1 MRMNLPV
8 TQQDFDYPSDQMLV
22 STTDTKGNIAHCNH
36 AFVAVSGFTYEELIG
51 QSHNLVRHPDMPPE
65 AYKDMWQT
73 IGRGRPWT
81 GMIKNRRKNGDHY
94 WVQANVTPILDNG
107 KPKGYMSVRIKP
119 NREQVQGAETL
130 YAQMRAA
137 RESGQKR
144 PAFVLRSG
152 EVRYTGLRGLSGW
165 LRRITITARLG
176 MGLVGMVL
184 LGMVPQ
190 LLEVLGFHLHGTQQL
205 GLQLASLVLG
215 AVLLL
220 AWFNQSFGQA
230 IKAAEH
236 FADDLAGCNLT
247 TSVATGFAPPMD
259 SLIRSLR
266 QIQISLRAVVGDV
279 RGEIETFTQSAAEIA
294 AGGLDLSARTEAQ
307 ASSLQETAA
316 SMEELSSTVKQTAT
330 TAAQVA
336 TQSDVSTNVVTRG
349 GDAVHKVGKAMHA
362 IDQSSSKVRDI
373 IGVIEGIAF
382 QTNILALNAAVEA
395 ARAGEQGRGFAVV
408 AAEVRALAQRSGVA
422 AKEIRDLIAQSAEQI
437 TEGTQQMKHAGE
449 TIDEVVRSVRDVGT
463 LIRQITNATHEQAI
477 GIAQV
482 NEAVTQLDTVTQQ
495 NAALVEQSAAS
506 AEDLSGS
513 AVTLARAVQ
522 VFHLP

>member
-36 AFVAVSGFTYEELIG
+36 AFVAVSGFTYDELIG

-119 NREQVQGAETL
+119 NREQVQAAETL

-137 RESGQKR
+137 RESGRKR

-152 EVRYTGLRGLSGW
+152 EVRYTGLRGLSGR
-165 LRRITITARLG
+165 LRRITITARMG
-176 MGLVGMVL
+176 MGLVGLVL

-190 LLEVLGFHLHGTQQL
+190 LLEILGFHLQGTQQL

-259 SLIRSLR
+259 SLIR
-266 QIQISLRAVVGDV
+266 
-279 RGEIETFTQSAAEIA
+279 
-294 AGGLDLSARTEAQ
+294 AR
-307 ASSLQETAA
+307 
-316 SMEELSSTVKQTAT
+316 
-330 TAAQVA
+330 
-336 TQSDVSTNVVTRG
+336 
-349 GDAVHKVGKAMHA
+349 
-362 IDQSSSKVRDI
+362 
-373 IGVIEGIAF
+373 
-382 QTNILALNAAVEA
+382 
-395 ARAGEQGRGFAVV
+395 
-408 AAEVRALAQRSGVA
+408 AQRSGVA

-437 TEGTQQMKHAGE
+437 AEGTQQMKHAGE

>member
-1 MRMNLPV
+1 
-8 TQQDFDYPSDQMLV
+8 
-22 STTDTKGNIAHCNH
+22 
-36 AFVAVSGFTYEELIG
+36 
-51 QSHNLVRHPDMPPE
+51 MPPE

-81 GMIKNRRKNGDHY
+81 GMVKNRRKNGDHY
-94 WVQANVTPILDNG
+94 WVQANVTPILENG

-119 NREQVQGAETL
+119 THEQVRAAETL
-130 YAQMRAA
+130 YAQMRAS
-137 RESGQKR
+137 REAGEKR

-152 EVRYTGLRGLSGW
+152 EVRYTGLRGLAGW
-165 LRRITITARLG
+165 LRRITITSRLG
-176 MGLVGMVL
+176 MGLLGMVL

-190 LLEVLGFHLHGTQQL
+190 LLELLGFHLHGTQQVA
-205 GLQLASLVLG
+205 LQLASLVLG
-215 AVLLL
+215 AGLLL
-220 AWFNQSFGQA
+220 AWFSRSFGRA
-230 IKAAEH
+230 ISAAEH

-247 TSVATGFAPPMD
+247 TSVSTDFAPPMN

-266 QIQISLRAVVGDV
+266 QIQVNLQAVVGDV

-294 AGGLDLSARTEAQ
+294 AGGMDLSARTESQ
-307 ASSLQETAA
+307 ASSLEETAA
-316 SMEELSSTVKQTAT
+316 SMEELSSTVKQTAS

-336 TQSDVSTNVVTRG
+336 TQSDASTSVVARG
-349 GDAVHKVGKAMHA
+349 GDAVHKVGEAMRA

-422 AKEIRDLIAQSAEQI
+422 AKEIRDLIAQSADQI
-437 TEGTQQMKHAGE
+437 AEGTQQMNHAGE
-449 TIDEVVRSVRDVGT
+449 TIDEVVRSVRDVGE

-495 NAALVEQSAAS
+495 NAALVEESAAS
-506 AEDLSGS
+506 AEGLSAS

>member
-1 MRMNLPV
+1 
-8 TQQDFDYPSDQMLV
+8 
-22 STTDTKGNIAHCNH
+22 
-36 AFVAVSGFTYEELIG
+36 
-51 QSHNLVRHPDMPPE
+51 
-65 AYKDMWQT
+65 MWQT

-81 GMIKNRRKNGDHY
+81 GMVKNRRKNGDHY
-94 WVQANVTPILDNG
+94 WVQANVTPILENG

-119 NREQVQGAETL
+119 TQEQVRAAEAL
-130 YAQMRAA
+130 YAQMRAS
-137 RESGQKR
+137 REAGEKR

-152 EVRYTGLRGLSGW
+152 EVRYTGLRGLAGW
-165 LRRITITARLG
+165 LRRVTITSRLG
-176 MGLVGMVL
+176 LGLLGMVL

-190 LLEVLGFHLHGTQQL
+190 LLALLGFHLHDTQQVA
-205 GLQLASLVLG
+205 LQLASLVLG

-220 AWFNQSFGQA
+220 TWFSRSFGRA
-230 IKAAEH
+230 ISAAEH

-247 TSVATGFAPPMD
+247 TSVSTDFAPPMN

-266 QIQISLRAVVGDV
+266 QIQVNLQAVVGDV

-294 AGGLDLSARTEAQ
+294 AGGLDLSARTESQ
-307 ASSLQETAA
+307 ASSLEETAA
-316 SMEELSSTVKQTAT
+316 SMEELSSTVKQTAS

-336 TQSDVSTNVVTRG
+336 TQSDASTSVVARG
-349 GDAVHKVGKAMHA
+349 GDAVHKVGEAMRA

-422 AKEIRDLIAQSAEQI
+422 AKEIRDLIAQSADQI
-437 TEGTQQMKHAGE
+437 AEGTQQMNHAGE
-449 TIDEVVRSVRDVGT
+449 TIDEVVRSVRDVGE

-495 NAALVEQSAAS
+495 NAALVEESAAS
-506 AEDLSGS
+506 AEGLSAS